1 MNYSNYRFTLDIQSN
16 ISQVSLPVRLG
27 DTGRRL
33 YINLTDSG
41 NPYTISK
48 GSRAVFSG
56 KKADGTP
63 LLNDCIIEGDTTICY
78 DFTAQTT
85 NVAGI
90 IDIEIRL
97 YGPNGK
103 LVTSP
108 RFIMVVDERVVY
120 NDDIPLSESE
130 LTTLDNIILL
140 ETQRQDAEASRV
152 EAEEARAEAS
162 ETAIANANTAADNA
176 LAVAEL
182 LEQKLEAG
190 EFIGDQGDKGEDGV
204 NGKDGYTP
212 IKGIDYFDGKDGV
225 NGKDGKDYVLTY
237 TDKTEI
243 ANLVLAEFPIAE
255 DISV

>member
-16 ISQVSLPVRLG
+16 LSQVSLPVRLG

-33 YINLTDSG
+33 YISFTDSG
-41 NPYTISK
+41 MPYTISK

-56 KKADGTP
+56 KKADGIY

-78 DFTAQTT
+78 DFTTQTT
-85 NVAGI
+85 NVSGI
-90 IDIEIRL
+90 IDCEIRL

-120 NDDIPLSESE
+120 NEDIPLSEDE
-130 LTTLDNIILL
+130 TTALDNIITL
-140 ETQRQDAEASRV
+140 ETQRQFAEAERV
-152 EAEEARAEAS
+152 EAEIARQEAS
-162 ETAIANANTAADNA
+162 EEAITNANSAADNA
-176 LAVAEL
+176 QAIADEL
-182 LEQKLEAG
+182 TEKLEAG
-190 EFIGDQGDKGEDGV
+190 EFKGEQGDPGV
-204 NGKDGYTP
+204 DGKDG
-212 IKGIDYFDGKDGV
+212 KDGADGKDGV